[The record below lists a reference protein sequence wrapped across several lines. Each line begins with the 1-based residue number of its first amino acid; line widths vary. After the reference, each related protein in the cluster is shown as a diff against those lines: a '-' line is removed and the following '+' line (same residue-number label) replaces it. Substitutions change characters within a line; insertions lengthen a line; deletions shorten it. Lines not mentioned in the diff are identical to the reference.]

1 LLGNI
6 GATSAI
12 PALVKLFY
20 RYDSDMLED
29 VAEALVMLGT
39 DAVEPALAAVR
50 DGSLPWYPRAM
61 AANAAIE
68 AARPEPALQEHV
80 TTVLRDLLAGYVA
93 RAEVLEDDEISTATS
108 LVMDL
113 AQLADAEV
121 RDLIDAAFKADIVD
135 PMMIEPQ
142 DVERIYRK
150 GGVTFVPDPHAW
162 LERYRHHYQEHL
174 AWERRRQREAQRPKP
189 RPVRASQRQRPKVER
204 NDPCWCGSSK
214 KYKHCHMRQDQGKA

>member
-1 LLGNI
+1 
-6 GATSAI
+6 
-12 PALVKLFY
+12 
-20 RYDSDMLED
+20 MLED
-29 VAEALVMLGT
+29 VAQALVMLGT

-68 AARPEPALQEHV
+68 AARPDPALQEHV

-93 RAEVLEDDEISTATS
+93 RAEDLKDDEISTATS

-113 AQLADAEV
+113 AQLADAEA

-135 PMMIEPQ
+135 PIMIETQ

-162 LERYRHHYQEHL
+162 LERYRRLYREHL
-174 AWERRRQREAQRPKP
+174 ARERRRQREAQRPKP
-189 RPVRASQRQRPKVER
+189 HPVRADKRPKVGR
-204 NDPCWCGSSK
+204 NDPCWCGSGK
-214 KYKHCHMRQDQGKA
+214 KYKHCHLRQDRGRA